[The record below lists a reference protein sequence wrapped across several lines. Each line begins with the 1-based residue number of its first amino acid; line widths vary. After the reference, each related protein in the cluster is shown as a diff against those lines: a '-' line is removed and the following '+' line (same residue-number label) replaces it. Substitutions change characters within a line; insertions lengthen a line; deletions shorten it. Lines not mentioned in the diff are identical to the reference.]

1 MSAIRKLFEI
11 KKEKVEQENNSNIED
26 LEKNGMSYFQQA
38 YGDAKQ
44 ASGSSVILKA
54 CLNDVYSK
62 FEERCRKEKAEQ
74 EKLKKPHMEELGR
87 NKTEIKRLDLALE
100 IQEDDQTKKNKRIKE
115 LNEDIIG
122 VKVNPDKYGITVPKN
137 PKLKFYIGLAILI
150 PITIYLLVFYI
161 SASYSVFFKEFE
173 NDILTAAIFDPQ
185 ALTKAYAE
193 SWLEVILIIT
203 IPFVFLG
210 LGYIIHMMQKYN
222 DKGSKKKIA
231 FLYVITFLFDGLL
244 AYFIEKKIYD
254 FNETLT
260 SPEFNFSI
268 AITKP
273 GFWVI
278 IFAGFVVYIIW
289 GMVFDVIMNEHE
301 SLDRI
306 NVFINSKKKEKQEL
320 KNELLTSTSEVSII
334 KDKVAT
340 LKGNIVEIQSKID
353 GFIFPAKKYLVYH
366 NKFIKGWLQA
376 ISKELALPN
385 KEKDELLE
393 RCTVVGEEHL
403 KRLNINESSSQNII
417 YK

>member
-1 MSAIRKLFEI
+1 M
-11 KKEKVEQENNSNIED
+11 
-26 LEKNGMSYFQQA
+26 
-38 YGDAKQ
+38 
-44 ASGSSVILKA
+44 
-54 CLNDVYSK
+54 
-62 FEERCRKEKAEQ
+62 
-74 EKLKKPHMEELGR
+74 
-87 NKTEIKRLDLALE
+87 
-100 IQEDDQTKKNKRIKE
+100 
-115 LNEDIIG
+115 
-122 VKVNPDKYGITVPKN
+122 PKN

-222 DKGSKKKIA
+222 DKGSKNKIA

-254 FNETLT
+254 FNQTLI

-278 IFAGFVVYIIW
+278 IFAGFVVYIIS
-289 GMVFDVIMNEHE
+289 VSYTH
-301 SLDRI
+301 
-306 NVFINSKKKEKQEL
+306 
-320 KNELLTSTSEVSII
+320 LT
-334 KDKVAT
+334 
-340 LKGNIVEIQSKID
+340 
-353 GFIFPAKKYLVYH
+353 
-366 NKFIKGWLQA
+366 
-376 ISKELALPN
+376 LPTN
-385 KEKDELLE
+385 
-393 RCTVVGEEHL
+393 
-403 KRLNINESSSQNII
+403 
-417 YK
+417 